1 MIRRRDVNHV
11 PARQVGN
18 VKATELAEQT
28 AQSAAEL
35 AHLHQVRL
43 PVLAA
48 AARRLHLQKL
58 TIVCKVLPD
67 FVPKMFGPF
76 SDVSEAIFASLSRSI
91 KVVGI
96 IEASQP
102 LFGVQRE
109 NFIRRKI
116 SLSRDTHR

>member
-1 MIRRRDVNHV
+1 MK
-11 PARQVGN
+11 QVRAAH
-18 VKATELAEQT
+18 KQLATELAEQT

-96 IEASQP
+96 IEASQQSR
-102 LFGVQRE
+102 GTTG
-109 NFIRRKI
+109 NFINRKT
-116 SLSRDTHR
+116 LLPRNTHR